1 MHVSPVVQVYMQSPL
16 PGQSCV
22 HVVLGGQSQIWS
34 EPLSGLH
41 EKPRVGSA
49 SAPASVALASEAASF
64 VAASFPPESFA
75 VASLAVASLE
85 LPSGPASVPSFE
97 EPQAKSTADAA
108 KRSRFMRGSSHDRS
122 RKATV

>member
-75 VASLAVASLE
+75 VASLE